1 MHHIDKTGAKMPPE
15 QECLRAG
22 VLQRKSIG
30 TRGFEWADR
39 LVVLTEDALL
49 FGKPDDSERTISDYI
64 LLHDVVECELKE
76 DEDAMSSIPS
86 ASEVNLDHRASS
98 NSLMESCKRTNP
110 AKLEIFRT
118 KEDCHNCGRSY
129 IYRSSFQDAV
139 DWEKD
144 VDLAV
149 MKAKSK
155 AHDIMMQ
162 ETYGHSFMA
171 MTRAK
176 TKIMIDSIIWQYL
189 LAAVIIFG
197 FLIHV
202 IEVSFCP
209 FPPTNFISNLFKIV
223 APF

>member
-1 MHHIDKTGAKMPPE
+1 MPPE
-15 QECLRAG
+15 RECLRAG

-30 TRGFEWADR
+30 TRGVEWTDR
-39 LVVLTEDALL
+39 LVMLTEDALL
-49 FGKPDDSERTISDYI
+49 FGKPGDSERTISDYI

-76 DEDAMSSIPS
+76 DEDPMSSVPS
-86 ASEVNLDHRASS
+86 TSEVNLDHRATSR
-98 NSLMESCKRTNP
+98 SLMESFKRTNP
-110 AKLEIFRT
+110 AKLEVIFRT

-129 IYRSSFQDAV
+129 IYRSNFQDAV

-155 AHDIMMQ
+155 AHDAMMQ
-162 ETYGHSFMA
+162 ETYGHSCIA

-176 TKIMIDSIIWQYL
+176 TKIMIDSVTWQYL

-209 FPPTNFISNLFKIV
+209 FPP
-223 APF
+223 